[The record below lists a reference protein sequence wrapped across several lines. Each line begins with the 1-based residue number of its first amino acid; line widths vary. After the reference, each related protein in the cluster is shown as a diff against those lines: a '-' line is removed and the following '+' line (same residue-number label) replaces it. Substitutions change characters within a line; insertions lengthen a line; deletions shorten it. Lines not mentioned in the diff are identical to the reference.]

1 MPTRLIRE
9 GILTSERVASLSWE
23 AEVFYRR
30 LMSVADDYGL
40 YDARPAILR
49 SALYPLQ
56 LEKMSECNIQRCL
69 AACEAAGLILLFAR
83 NGKSFLQIR
92 DFGQQIKSKPK
103 YPLPDDTDLI
113 NPSRNDTELHNPLR
127 TVTNRNESL
136 PPVTKSETNTES
148 YTNTKTNADKKEE
161 AEAEG
166 QYTVVKE
173 PTRPEKAPTPEFPGF
188 DASPK
193 PYARGHRLPLPKDH
207 EEVKAWLEAESA
219 RGTVSLLP
227 SQIDEC
233 ALCFW
238 GEMSGCGWIDS
249 KGRPVNNWHGTALAW
264 AVRWEKNSLKDDAAK
279 KKSGGVRMDN
289 EDLIEDILSRRQ

>member
-9 GILTSERVASLSWE
+9 GILTSERIASLSWE

-30 LMSVADDYGL
+30 LMSIADDYGL

-136 PPVTKSETNTES
+136 PPVTKSESKTES
-148 YTNTKTNADKKEE
+148 YTKTNIIQQNTHPVDD
-161 AEAEG
+161 
-166 QYTVVKE
+166 TVVSRGDE
-173 PTRPEKAPTPEFPGF
+173 LGLELA
-188 DASPK
+188 K
-193 PYARGHRLPLPKDH
+193 PYARGHKLPLPKNH
-207 EEVKAWLEAESA
+207 EEVKAYLQAETVK
-219 RGTVSLLP
+219 GTVSLLP

-233 ALCFW
+233 ALHFW
-238 GEMSGCGWIDS
+238 ATMIGVGWIDA
-249 KGRPVNNWHGTALAW
+249 KGRPVNNWQGTVVAYAISWSRNNAPLAPGG
-264 AVRWEKNSLKDDAAK
+264 K
-279 KKSGGVRMDN
+279 KGNVRMDN
-289 EDLIEDILSRRQ
+289 NDLDVKML

>member
-9 GILTSERVASLSWE
+9 GILASERIASLSWE

-103 YPLPDDTDLI
+103 YPLPDDTDII

-161 AEAEG
+161 AEAEDK
-166 QYTVVKE
+166 YTVDCRNDRSRKASSSAAASVE
-173 PTRPEKAPTPEFPGF
+173 PYPVSVDEVVEMLKPEVDRGTILLKPAELHECAEKYFASREVRGWLDFGRVPVPIAKWTADAKA
-188 DASPK
+188 
-193 PYARGHRLPLPKDH
+193 YAR
-207 EEVKAWLEAESA
+207 
-219 RGTVSLLP
+219 
-227 SQIDEC
+227 
-233 ALCFW
+233 
-238 GEMSGCGWIDS
+238 
-249 KGRPVNNWHGTALAW
+249 AW
-264 AVRWEKNSLKDDAAK
+264 ARNAMQEAQGK
-279 KKSGGVRMDN
+279 KQGNVRMDTN
-289 EDLIEDILSRRQ
+289 DLGIKWE

>member
-9 GILTSERVASLSWE
+9 GILTSERIASLSWE

-103 YPLPDDTDLI
+103 YPLPSDADLI
-113 NPSRNDTELHNPLR
+113 NPLRSDTERYNPSPS
-127 TVTNRNESL
+127 VTNRNESL

-148 YTNTKTNADKKEE
+148 YTNTKTNADTNSNEKRKSIP
-161 AEAEG
+161 G
-166 QYTVVKE
+166 K
-173 PTRPEKAPTPEFPGF
+173 TRT
-188 DASPK
+188 
-193 PYARGHRLPLPKDH
+193 LPLSAD
-207 EEVKAWLEAESA
+207 EVKNYLQGEVNRSVLCLFP
-219 RGTVSLLP
+219 R
-227 SQIDEC
+227 QIDDC
-233 ALCFW
+233 ALQFW
-238 GEMSGCGWIDS
+238 ADMEGCGWVDY
-249 KGRPVNNWHGTALAW
+249 KMRPVNNWQATALSYAL
-264 AVRWEKNSLKDDAAK
+264 RWSRNNAPLAPGGK
-279 KKSGGVRMDN
+279 KGNVRMDTN
-289 EDLIEDILSRRQ
+289 DLGIKWE